1 MNGLSGVSRKYDGAG
16 DFAPRSCAGW
26 RWAQLPPL
34 RGSGVYTGV
43 DRLSVFLEDVG
54 SRQGVRVQRDG
65 RGRASGFGAPRPVPR
80 RYRAA
85 PAPSMTIATS
95 RSRPPQGQ
103 CRTWISKALSISAAP
118 RPRNSSF
125 WRGTRES
132 DRCSSVVAGE
142 ASGRSRQRP
151 GYRSGQGVLRP
162 GRLLRGPWHGRPAL
176 RGTSRGSAAGAGLK
190 PRGGRRAESRSA
202 QCRLS
207 RPARGSSAPGTRGR
221 RAAP

>member
-1 MNGLSGVSRKYDGAG
+1 MAFPAFRESTMEPGISL
-16 DFAPRSCAGW
+16 
-26 RWAQLPPL
+26 
-34 RGSGVYTGV
+34 
-43 DRLSVFLEDVG
+43 
-54 SRQGVRVQRDG
+54 
-65 RGRASGFGAPRPVPR
+65 RGRARAGGGRSFRLSEARVFTQGWTGCRCFWRTSGHAVTRGCRDPTRRSGAGG
-80 RYRAA
+80 RAGSGCRGPCQGGIGA
-85 PAPSMTIATS
+85 G

-132 DRCSSVVAGE
+132 DRCSAVVAGE

-151 GYRSGQGVLRP
+151 GYRSGQDVLRP
-162 GRLLRGPWHGRPAL
+162 GRRLLRGPWHWRPAL
-176 RGTSRGSAAGAGLK
+176 RGPSRGSAAGAGLR

-207 RPARGSSAPGTRGR
+207 RPARGSSARGTRGR

>member
-1 MNGLSGVSRKYDGAG
+1 MAFPAFRESTMEPGISL
-16 DFAPRSCAGW
+16 
-26 RWAQLPPL
+26 
-34 RGSGVYTGV
+34 
-43 DRLSVFLEDVG
+43 
-54 SRQGVRVQRDG
+54 
-65 RGRASGFGAPRPVPR
+65 RGRARAGGGRSFRLSEARVFTQGWTGCRCFWRTSGHARASRSRATVGGGRAIGFGAPRPVPR

-95 RSRPPQGQ
+95 RSRPAQGQ

-132 DRCSSVVAGE
+132 DRCSAVVAGE

-162 GRLLRGPWHGRPAL
+162 GRLLRGPWHWRPAL
-176 RGTSRGSAAGAGLK
+176 RGPSRGSAAGAGLR
-190 PRGGRRAESRSA
+190 PRGRRRA
-202 QCRLS
+202 
-207 RPARGSSAPGTRGR
+207 RPAKGSSASGTRGR